1 MTEETLK
8 CPFCEEELL
17 EIDKHKKIYDCQG
30 KIQLLNLTLDCIAHD
45 LYLQGWE
52 DLVYKIISIKQKSYS
67 EGYEKGKEES
77 IGYMH
82 KNVCQICKQNR
93 QDEGRMAVCMPC
105 YKMELEK

>member
-52 DLVYKIISIKQKSYS
+52 DLVYKIYSIKQKSYQ
-67 EGYEKGKEES
+67 EGLKAGEEKGYKKGYTDGYACVTNEMYGES
-77 IGYMH
+77 Q
-82 KNVCQICKQNR
+82 K
-93 QDEGRMAVCMPC
+93 
-105 YKMELEK
+105 ELEQ

>member
-8 CPFCEEELL
+8 CPFCEEELYSFSTATL
-17 EIDKHKKIYDCQG
+17 FSCENSKCIIFDKQITLTQFDRYDMVIC
-30 KIQLLNLTLDCIAHD
+30 KL
-45 LYLQGWE
+45 
-52 DLVYKIISIKQKSYS
+52 KQKSYS

-105 YKMELEK
+105 YEKELEK

>member
-8 CPFCEEELL
+8 CPFCEEELTYVPHYTCDNRNCVL
-17 EIDKHKKIYDCQG
+17 YNSYVKKYHIL
-30 KIQLLNLTLDCIAHD
+30 KIMS
-45 LYLQGWE
+45 
-52 DLVYKIISIKQKSYS
+52 KINSLKQKSYS

-105 YKMELEK
+105 YEKELEK